1 MSSIVKR
8 DEAVSPV
15 IGTILLVAITVV
27 LVAIVAAVV
36 MGMVGGIGQ
45 SKDVGIII
53 NPYVNG
59 SSDGGYTLTMMSGKD
74 TTSLTNVTSFM
85 VTGEETYEQ
94 DATPTGNGQITEGA
108 IGKTYYV
115 KMASG
120 AVGKSGQLTITGTF
134 ADGTQ
139 AVIYQG
145 TITIPAS
152 TST

>member
-53 NPYVNG
+53 NPYVND

-85 VTGEETYEQ
+85 VTGEKTYEQ
-94 DATPTGNGQITEGA
+94 ADDTGNGQITDGE

-115 KMASG
+115 KMADG
-120 AVGKSGQLTITGTF
+120 AVGESGQLTITGTF
-134 ADGTQ
+134 ADGAQ

-145 TITIPAS
+145 TITIPAPAS
-152 TST
+152 T